1 MSVGHSYLNFPMQCC
16 MSCCFFFQ
24 AEDGI
29 RDSSVTGVQ
38 TCALPILRSPGAVSL
53 GGLKRNQ
60 ARLGIYE
67 AKGSAGTRW
76 PTPGVSRTRNPAANA
91 NAAIIAN
98 PYENDPVRPCRYPN
112 AKGPANP
119 ATLPTA
125 LTIPTVAA
133 AADSLRISLGIAQN
147 AGRNAVIMQAV
158 LSDTTESEVEPD
170 GRMRPSSEIA
180 AINTGTAECQRL
192 SLFLSECQ
200 PLISM
205 AMNATT

>member
-1 MSVGHSYLNFPMQCC
+1 MC
-16 MSCCFFFQ
+16 
-24 AEDGI
+24 
-29 RDSSVTGVQ
+29 
-38 TCALPILRSPGAVSL
+38 SPGAVSL
-53 GGLKRNQ
+53 GGIKGKQTRAEVHE
-60 ARLGIYE
+60 ARGL
-67 AKGSAGTRW
+67 AGARSR
-76 PTPGVSRTRNPAANA
+76 TPGVSRTRNPAASA
-91 NAAIIAN
+91 KTAIIAN
-98 PYENDPVRPCRYPN
+98 PYENDPVRACRYPN

-158 LSDTTESEVEPD
+158 LSNTTVSEVEPD

-180 AINTGTAECQRL
+180 AINSGTAECQRL